1 MNEQDWKQ
9 KKNTHKNRKHITYC
23 DRGWSVEV
31 EKSIF
36 CLLIKVYS
44 FPEIDCMTFQPKN
57 VRQFAVSKFRIFR
70 VHELSLGLFILS
82 HSWLYLNFNFNSA
95 HFKTFHYEARSSM
108 HLHTLHTPAIL
119 LEDLKMCCE
128 CNTQVETSFSFFS
141 HNYNTIWFAVLLGAI
156 MGECVSKQFA
166 FVVYIVN
173 HGTPCAIDYIFGF
186 CFGYQMRSSKICTLD
201 IIYIT
206 HTQAHPY
213 ALNKVVESIH
223 SRRA

>member
-1 MNEQDWKQ
+1 MNLNKCETSGNQNRLVEVDFVAVTYRFWWEKKRHWPDTKQQMNEQDWKQ

-95 HFKTFHYEARSSM
+95 HFKIFHYVARSSM
-108 HLHTLHTPAIL
+108 HTLHTPAIL

-141 HNYNTIWFAVLLGAI
+141 HNYNTIWFAVLLFYWA
-156 MGECVSKQFA
+156 
-166 FVVYIVN
+166 
-173 HGTPCAIDYIFGF
+173 
-186 CFGYQMRSSKICTLD
+186 R
-201 IIYIT
+201 
-206 HTQAHPY
+206 
-213 ALNKVVESIH
+213 
-223 SRRA
+223 